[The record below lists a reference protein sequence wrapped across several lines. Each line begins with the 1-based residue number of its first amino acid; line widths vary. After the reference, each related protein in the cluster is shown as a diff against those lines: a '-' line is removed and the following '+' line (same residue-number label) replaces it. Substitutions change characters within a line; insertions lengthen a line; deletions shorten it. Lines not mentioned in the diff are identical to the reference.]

1 MSLNDD
7 PVFEALASLPPIVP
21 DAGREARVRARC
33 HAAISKRATL
43 RGRVSKNLS
52 GAVFA
57 AVSGAAFLCA
67 YLAEVFAEVVRLAR
81 HS

>member
-1 MSLNDD
+1 MSPNDD

-21 DAGREARVRARC
+21 DAGWEARVRARC
-33 HAAISKRATL
+33 HTAIFKRATL
-43 RGRVSKNLS
+43 RGRVSRNLSGPAFTAVS
-52 GAVFA
+52 GAVF
-57 AVSGAAFLCA
+57 LYA